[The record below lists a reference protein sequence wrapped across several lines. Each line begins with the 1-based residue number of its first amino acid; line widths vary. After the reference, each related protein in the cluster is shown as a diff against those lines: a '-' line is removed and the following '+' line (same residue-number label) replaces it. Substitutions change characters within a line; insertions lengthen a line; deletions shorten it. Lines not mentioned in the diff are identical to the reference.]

1 MTPLRW
7 AIVAGL
13 ALGFAYTL
21 SPLTVLFVA
30 MLVPLW
36 RWAISGLTPTERRWV
51 TMIFAVAVAVR
62 FAAIAGLFMTA
73 DPAIPYANFFG
84 DEEFFKRK
92 TTWLRNVAMGIP
104 ISTADFLYAFDVT
117 GNSSYVT
124 ILTYLQAVVGLAP
137 YGIHAMNA
145 CLYLAAI
152 SILYKLMRPAVGG
165 FAALFGFTALLFM
178 PSLFAWS
185 ISALKEPLY
194 FMLAALNLY
203 AAVYVIRAERW
214 PARIAA
220 AVAVIGIGLMLQ
232 GLREGGLAVA
242 IAGVGGGFVLSFL
255 IRRPRLLLGAALAMP
270 LVVALALSRPAVQDR
285 AWSVMHQAA
294 EKHWGHINTPG
305 QTFRLMD
312 SSFYVDRKAVNEM
325 TAADAARYTLR
336 AMWAYVTVP
345 LPWQIESRSSLAFLP
360 EQMIWLV
367 LLALA
372 PIGVGAVIKR
382 DPLIASLLITHGFTS
397 AMIVALSGGNVG
409 TLVRHRGLVLPYL
422 VWLSGAGAVRVG
434 LAVLERTRRSPATFL
449 TPADAKGGL

>member
-1 MTPLRW
+1 MW
-7 AIVAGL
+7 AVVTGVGV
-13 ALGFAYTL
+13 GFAYTM

-30 MLVPLW
+30 MLLPLW
-36 RWAISGLTPTERRWV
+36 RWASSGLTGTERRWV
-51 TMIFAVAVAVR
+51 MTVFAVAVAVR
-62 FAAIAGLFMTA
+62 FAAIAGLFLTA

-104 ISTADFLYAFDVT
+104 ISTADFLYAFDKT
-117 GNSSYVT
+117 GDSSYVT
-124 ILTYLQAVVGLAP
+124 VLTYIQAVVGLAP

-145 CLYLAAI
+145 CLYLGAI
-152 SILYKLMRPAVGG
+152 SILYKLVRPAVGG
-165 FAALFGFTALLFM
+165 FAALFGFTTLLFM
-178 PSLFAWS
+178 PSLFVWS

-194 FMLAALNLY
+194 FLLAALNLY
-203 AAVYVIRAERW
+203 AAVYVIRAQRW
-214 PARIAA
+214 WTRIAA
-220 AVAVIGIGLMLQ
+220 VAAVIGIGLMLQ
-232 GLREGGLAVA
+232 GLREGGLALA
-242 IAGVGGGFVLSFL
+242 LAGVAGGLVLTFL
-255 IRRPRLLLGAALAMP
+255 VRRTRLLVTCAVAMP
-270 LVVALALSRPAVQDR
+270 IVVALALSRPAVQDR

-312 SSFYVDRKAVNEM
+312 SSFYVDRKAVTEM
-325 TAADAARYTLR
+325 TVADAARYTVR

-360 EQMIWLV
+360 EQIIWLI

-372 PIGVGAVIKR
+372 PIGIGAAIKR
-382 DPLIASLLITHGFTS
+382 DALIASLLITHGFTS

-422 VWLSGAGAVRVG
+422 VWLSGAGAVRLG
-434 LAVLERTRRSPATFL
+434 LAMLERTRRSPATFL